1 MQFTVDK
8 AYINMGAKPGTSAAD
23 SDADTKIYIS
33 LNTMDGRVWSYSEK
47 NRSLIGDWSFAEGDR
62 MRVIT
67 NNSGS
72 VMADPDDTTT
82 QRYYDFKLSDV
93 GSFPTRFDYDTDSTS
108 DCWWCV
114 NIIK

>member
-47 NRSLIGDWSFAEGDR
+47 NRSLIGG
-62 MRVIT
+62 
-67 NNSGS
+67 
-72 VMADPDDTTT
+72 
-82 QRYYDFKLSDV
+82 
-93 GSFPTRFDYDTDSTS
+93 
-108 DCWWCV
+108 
-114 NIIK
+114 